1 MRPQDP
7 PQGGPAAALPPLETL
22 KQWACDTVELNAS
35 RLGALSRDIW
45 SRPELAYEEHR
56 AHDTMTRFFTSEE
69 LPGAAWAVQPRY
81 KLGTAFRADWGTAA
95 PQGSPPLR
103 LAFLCEYDAL
113 PGIGH
118 ACGHN
123 LIAEVGAAAALGLK
137 AALERLPQPPP
148 VGVQI
153 TVLGTPAEEQGG
165 GKIDLI
171 KAGAFDGLDV
181 VLMAHPSQENAA
193 YLPDVAEHDVTV
205 KYYGKASHAAAYPW
219 EGVNALDAAV
229 LAYNNLSVLRQQ
241 MKPTWRVHGVIKNGG
256 VKPNIIPSYTELEF
270 YLRAPSM
277 KDLSVLTEKV
287 ENCFKSAALAT
298 GCKVEIKGGENDY
311 YNVLPNKSLQKV
323 YKENGKKLGIEFVS
337 EDCILNGLSGS
348 TDFGNV
354 TFVVPG
360 LHAYFYIGSDALNHT
375 EEYTEAAGSQAA
387 QFYTL
392 RTAKALAMTALDVIF
407 KPSLLEEVRED
418 FRLVKLKEEGQI
430 NPVESNKESIVGT
443 GVCASH

>member
-1 MRPQDP
+1 MGPQDA
-7 PQGGPAAALPPLETL
+7 PQRGPAAAPPELETL
-22 KQWACDTVELNAS
+22 KQRACECVELNAG
-35 RLGALSRDIW
+35 RLGTLSRDIW
-45 SRPELAYEEHR
+45 SQPELAYEEHR
-56 AHDTMTRFFTSEE
+56 AHDTMTRFFSSGE

-81 KLGTAFRADWGTAA
+81 KLDTAFRAEWGTAA
-95 PQGSPPLR
+95 PQGSGPGPLR
-103 LAFLCEYDAL
+103 VAFLCEYDAL

-137 AALERLPQPPP
+137 AALESLPPP
-148 VGVQI
+148 APVAI

-171 KAGAFDGLDV
+171 NAGAFDGLDV
-181 VLMAHPSQENAA
+181 VFMAHPSQENAA

-241 MKPTWRVHGVIKNGG
+241 MKPSWRVHGVIKNGG

-298 GCKVEIKGGENDY
+298 GCKVEIKGGKNDY
-311 YNVLPNKSLQKV
+311 YNVLPNKSLQKA
-323 YKENGKKLGIEFVS
+323 YKENGRKLGIEFIS
-337 EDCILNGLSGS
+337 EDLILNGLSGS

-375 EEYTEAAGSQAA
+375 EQYTEAAGSQDA
-387 QFYTL
+387 QFYAL

-407 KPSLLEEVRED
+407 KPGLLEEVRED
-418 FRLVKLKEEGQI
+418 FRQVKLKEEGQI
-430 NPVESNKESIVGT
+430 NPLEQNKECGVGT
-443 GVCASH
+443 GACPSH

>member
-1 MRPQDP
+1 
-7 PQGGPAAALPPLETL
+7 L
-22 KQWACDTVELNAS
+22 
-35 RLGALSRDIW
+35 
-45 SRPELAYEEHR
+45 
-56 AHDTMTRFFTSEE
+56 
-69 LPGAAWAVQPRY
+69 
-81 KLGTAFRADWGTAA
+81 
-95 PQGSPPLR
+95 
-103 LAFLCEYDAL
+103 
-113 PGIGH
+113 
-118 ACGHN
+118 
-123 LIAEVGAAAALGLK
+123 
-137 AALERLPQPPP
+137 
-148 VGVQI
+148 QI

-171 KAGAFDGLDV
+171 NAGAFDGLDV
-181 VLMAHPSQENAA
+181 VFMAHPSQENAA

-277 KDLSVLTEKV
+277 KDLCVLTEKV
-287 ENCFKSAALAT
+287 ENCFRSAAVAT

-323 YKENGKKLGIEFVS
+323 YKENGKKLGIEFIS
-337 EDCILNGLSGS
+337 EDCISNGLSGS

-360 LHAYFYIGSDALNHT
+360 LHPYFYIGSDALNHT
-375 EEYTEAAGSQAA
+375 EQYTEAAGSQNA
-387 QFYTL
+387 QFYAL

-407 KPSLLEEVRED
+407 KPGLLEEVRED
-418 FRLVKLKEEGQI
+418 FRQVKLKEEGQI
-430 NPVESNKESIVGT
+430 NPVEFNKES
-443 GVCASH
+443 GVRIGACASH